1 MFQLQELNMLAELRK
16 ENERL
21 QRENRMLSKRRKE
34 EEEDGGEPKDDD
46 GDDDDTPP
54 EIKKMSQHVLKN
66 LISYFERSRILPSQ
80 SSVSQ
85 HASAAELPFGP
96 DDTVCNDCERDFK
109 NNAALEHHWRF
120 YHKGEAGQV

>member
-1 MFQLQELNMLAELRK
+1 MLADLRK

-21 QRENRMLSKRRKE
+21 QRENRMLAKRRKDDE
-34 EEEDGGEPKDDD
+34 EDDGGEPRDDDDDDDD
-46 GDDDDTPP
+46 GDDDETPP
-54 EIKKMSQHVLKN
+54 EIRKMSQHVLKN
-66 LISYFERSRILPSQ
+66 LISYFEKSRILPSQ
-80 SSVSQ
+80 SHVSQ

-109 NNAALEHHWRF
+109 NNAALEHHWRY